1 MAFNAR
7 VLAPWAPVFADFNT
21 FDEYCE
27 WTTQVTG
34 EPVDANTADWV
45 RIWMNTASPYDIL
58 WLDSESRPSLPEKA
72 EIQLMRN

>member
-7 VLAPWAPVFADFNT
+7 VLAPWAPVFIEFNT

-27 WTTQVTG
+27 WTSHITG
-34 EPVDANTADWV
+34 ELLDANTADWI
-45 RIWMNTASPYDIL
+45 RIWMNTASPYEIL